1 MLKFFRRI
9 RQSLLSENKFSK
21 YLIYAIGEI
30 ILVVIG
36 ILIALQINN
45 WNEQKKL
52 EQREATILRELHEDF
67 KSNKEQLD
75 SIIQFNKETIRACQ
89 KVLLLSKSIDL
100 KKLKSDKTNFQRLDS
115 LMYYHN
121 LAFANKSFNP
131 KTGTVNSLINSSTF
145 EIIKNDS
152 LRRYLLSWND
162 VLNDYL
168 EEERF
173 NWDFLFNEV
182 QPWMR
187 ATYDFSNPRSE
198 QNLRALF
205 SPRQQNYNIV
215 RTGSLAN
222 NIQSVE
228 DEGILELIT
237 NIVRLTEEKSSE
249 D

>member
-1 MLKFFRRI
+1 MIKIFRKI
-9 RQSLLSENKFSK
+9 RQDLLSHGKFK
-21 YLIYAIGEI
+21 QYLLYAIGEI

-45 WNEQKKL
+45 WNEEKKL
-52 EQREATILRELHEDF
+52 SQREATILNELHKDF
-67 KSNKEQLD
+67 KSNKVQLD
-75 SIIQFNKETIRACQ
+75 SIVEFNKKIIKACQ
-89 KVLLLSKSIDL
+89 RVTVLSRSFDSNNPKINASNI
-100 KKLKSDKTNFQRLDS
+100 TILDS

-131 KTGTVNSLINSSTF
+131 KTGTVNSLINSSSF
-145 EIIKNDS
+145 EIIKNDT
-152 LRRYLLSWND
+152 LRRFLLSWND

-187 ATYDFSNPRSE
+187 TAYDFSNLHSE
-198 QNLRALF
+198 QNLKAFF
-205 SPRQQNYNIV
+205 SQRQQNYNIV
-215 RTGSLAN
+215 RLGSVAN
-222 NIQSVE
+222 NLQSAQ
-228 DEGILELIT
+228 DEGIVELIE
-237 NIVRLTEEKSSE
+237 NIVLLTKVEETH